1 MSTKL
6 TIYIQELL
14 KPAKT
19 EIKDISEFFEKM
31 LAIRLGPP
39 VKINEEELLP
49 ETRRWMGAFQ
59 EFQDKDLK
67 GGFKK
72 HVARKYG
79 NEKEY

>member
-39 VKINEEELLP
+39 VKINEKELLP

-59 EFQDKDLK
+59 EFEGGDLK
-67 GGFKK
+67 KGFKK
-72 HVARKYG
+72 HISGKYG
-79 NEKEY
+79 KEKEF